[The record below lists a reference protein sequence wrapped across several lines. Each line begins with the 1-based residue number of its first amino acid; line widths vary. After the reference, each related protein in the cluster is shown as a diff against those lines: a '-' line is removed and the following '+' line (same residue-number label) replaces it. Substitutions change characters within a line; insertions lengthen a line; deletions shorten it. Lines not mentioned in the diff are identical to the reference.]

1 MKRII
6 HTPKEREAVGPS
18 NAVIPAKQPDRA
30 ETQAISLA
38 RRSVGV
44 GALRAI
50 GSKEK
55 RVTERYMTS
64 LFSFFSL
71 LSVP

>member
-38 RRSVGV
+38 RRSVG
-44 GALRAI
+44 GG
-50 GSKEK
+50 GSVKSHWE
-55 RVTERYMTS
+55 
-64 LFSFFSL
+64 
-71 LSVP
+71 